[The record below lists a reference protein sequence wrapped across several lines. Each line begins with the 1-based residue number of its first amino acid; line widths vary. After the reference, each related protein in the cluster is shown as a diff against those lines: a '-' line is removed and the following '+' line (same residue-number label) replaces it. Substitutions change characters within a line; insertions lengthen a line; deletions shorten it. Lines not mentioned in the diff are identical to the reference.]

1 MYVTNQTQAT
11 IDERLTSNAEESDT
25 KIWLHVL
32 HSADTKKLVLSP
44 DTDVYHIGLTVIAAE
59 TDLDVIVRLSPFS
72 SIEQRLLHLP
82 ALLTSFKNDPNL
94 AAVQE
99 RKIAQIIQTLF
110 ITTGCDYISFFN
122 GLGKPLFYRHCLHTL
137 NL

>member
-1 MYVTNQTQAT
+1 M
-11 IDERLTSNAEESDT
+11 
-25 KIWLHVL
+25 
-32 HSADTKKLVLSP
+32 
-44 DTDVYHIGLTVIAAE
+44 YHIGLTVIAE

-82 ALLTSFKNDPNL
+82 ALLTSFKNDPDL

-110 ITTGCDYISFFN
+110 VTTGCDYIMD
-122 GLGKPLFYRHCLHTL
+122 
-137 NL
+137 